1 MIAARNGNLVGWC
14 CYDGQL
20 WSQGHLDAVRQ
31 WRPGIVRWFC
41 SLDRYSDAVSRR
53 TALSASVRANLNE
66 AARILDAVGSSLVV
80 QLQMKMPGWT
90 ANDAGNT
97 TGLSWARQSPRE
109 GWFANPGVWMSFI
122 DSIRSSL
129 PPGTPTAWGAWNEP
143 DWLLDWWWKSRV
155 PGWTQRQWQNG
166 WWTLPPQHAFGWTGG
181 LDKLARY
188 RALLPDL
195 TWTSDGISVGGAY
208 WPATYDG
215 VGDGKRVGVSV
226 LDVHSYQT
234 SAVGHLDYIGRYLQ
248 GPQSESF
255 FLGEFGSDA
264 SSGAV
269 WDAQSRATTE
279 DVAVTLAAAHS
290 GFAGLCV
297 HSGGP
302 QLPHCWQVGPVP
314 QIPR

>member
-1 MIAARNGNLVGWC
+1 MIAARNANLVGWC
-14 CYDGQL
+14 CYDSQL
-20 WSQGHLDAVRQ
+20 WSQEHLDAVRQ

-53 TALSASVRANLNE
+53 SALRASVRADLNE

-80 QLQMKMPGWT
+80 QLQMKMPLWNG
-90 ANDAGNT
+90 NDAGNP
-97 TGLSWARQSPRE
+97 TGLTWARQSPRE
-109 GWFANPGVWMSFI
+109 GWFANPGVWMSFV
-122 DSIRSSL
+122 DSIRSCL
-129 PPGTPTAWGAWNEP
+129 PSGLSTVWGAWNEP
-143 DWLLDWWWKSRV
+143 DWVMRWWWESRIPEWV
-155 PGWTQRQWQNG
+155 ARPWQDG
-166 WWTLPPQHAFGWTGG
+166 WWVLPPHHAFGWTGG
-181 LDKLARY
+181 LERLAGY

-195 TWTSDGISVGGAY
+195 TWCSDGIGVDGSY
-208 WPATYDG
+208 WPQTYG
-215 VGDGKRVGVSV
+215 RGDGGRSVGVSV
-226 LDVHSYQT
+226 MDVHSYQT
-234 SAVGHLDYIGRYLQ
+234 SAVAHLDYIGRYLQ

-314 QIPR
+314 QIAR